1 MQRRHAV
8 DGLRAALGGAALAA
22 TALLA
27 STHEVSG
34 AERSVFEAV
43 NRLPQ
48 TVAPALW
55 AVMQAGSLPAVF
67 VTAGLALAAR
77 RPRLAVALAGGGTTT
92 WLLAKLIKQAVDRGR
107 PEELLRDVIVYG
119 PSATGLGFPSGHSA
133 VAATLM
139 TVAQP
144 YLTGPARIVG
154 WIAVALVA
162 FTRVHVGAH
171 LPLDA
176 AGGLLL
182 GWAVGSLV
190 NLLLSTPD

>member
-1 MQRRHAV
+1 MPGPEPRRRGLLDAVLVPGPRVQRRHAV

-77 RPRLAVALAGGGTTT
+77 RPIGSARPHRRLPSQRARAGEGAAHAETPAAGLAGC
-92 WLLAKLIKQAVDRGR
+92 RC
-107 PEELLRDVIVYG
+107 
-119 PSATGLGFPSGHSA
+119 
-133 VAATLM
+133 
-139 TVAQP
+139 
-144 YLTGPARIVG
+144 LTGETGVPVR
-154 WIAVALVA
+154 
-162 FTRVHVGAH
+162 
-171 LPLDA
+171 P
-176 AGGLLL
+176 
-182 GWAVGSLV
+182 
-190 NLLLSTPD
+190 